1 MPSFSNGSRSHGGG
15 VLETVRYSFAV
26 SANPPE
32 ILPAQTV
39 ENHDLRCLLD
49 YWEKLR
55 GQEAMPLRAVAGA
68 GIGRLLKFTH
78 LCDVIRG
85 GEDFRFR
92 IIGMGV
98 FSGRESQVGRL
109 VSQHPDMG
117 VRTRFPALMRA
128 VVDQKA
134 AVRGLAARE
143 TAHGWFQ
150 VESIW
155 LPFGGA
161 EVHQI
166 MGMAMFRE
174 LGPPP
179 R

>member
-1 MPSFSNGSRSHGGG
+1 LGDG
-15 VLETVRYSFAV
+15 VLDTVRYSFAV

-78 LCDVIRG
+78 LSDVIRH

-92 IIGMGV
+92 IIGMGC
-98 FSGRESQVGRL
+98 FQGSEPQTGRL
-109 VSQHPDMG
+109 VSEHPDMG
-117 VRTRFPALMRA
+117 VRARFPILMRA
-128 VVDQKA
+128 VVRQKT

-143 TAHGWFQ
+143 TAQGWFQ

-155 LPFGGA
+155 LPFGST

-174 LGPPP
+174 LGSPH